1 MEECAK
7 FLEVV
12 AGFVKESASDL
23 VEDVVVATISVS
35 NDIIDFRPDKE
46 TEVLSGGVHLLRETG
61 RIGAEGL
68 ARVRHS

>member
-1 MEECAK
+1 MEERAE
-7 FLEVV
+7 LQEVV
-12 AGFVKESASDL
+12 TSFVEESASEL
-23 VEDVVVATISVS
+23 IENVVVATISVS

-61 RIGAEGL
+61 RIRAEGF